1 MLFGE
6 LYFRPRK
13 GYLYLLF
20 FSFLVTLN
28 AQELTGDWTSNG
40 SNRTASACGT
50 AISTEVSDEQN
61 GAFVTFGADPID
73 CNMPNT
79 YSNNA
84 VVGQPALA
92 PFLGY
97 GTMDGSAVLT
107 FNFSEPVTD
116 PILHIDRLGGG
127 SDVGSGGAV
136 FSTSALLTMITPN
149 ITLQRLSGNGPHFEV
164 NTNAITRTTGQVLPP
179 GINTE
184 CGVETDGVAAGSI
197 QLTGTFA
204 SVSFRFERNGS
215 GGDAD
220 AIEVVWELNCAPPPP
235 PPSID
240 FDNDGIPD
248 VDDLDDDNDGIL
260 DTVEQNG
267 IPTLDTDSDGLID
280 ALDLDSDNDGCD
292 DVIEAGFED
301 LDGNGTLG
309 TAPDDVDAN
318 GLIINAVDGYTTPN
332 DLDANSIFDFQE
344 VSTPAIL
351 QNPFDE
357 VVCEGEDAQFQV
369 LVANSNAMTWEIST
383 DNGASWSDV
392 PDNGSYDGINT
403 ETLDILDTE
412 LAYNGNLFRIRVD
425 ALGSVCDPEIYSEHS
440 ELRVVQAANSGQDTE
455 LDLCVNDS
463 PIDLL
468 EALGTSVDPG
478 GTWSPVLNSNNNLF
492 DPSSD
497 SSGTYTYTVGSGSC
511 QASSTVEITIGEGPV
526 IEAVD
531 ILDVDNNIQV
541 IVSVSE
547 PNTTE
552 YSIDGLT
559 FQNENTF
566 ENLEGGEYTI
576 YARSLNGCGTATEII
591 EINGIVDYPKFFTP
605 NQDGVND
612 TWQIEQVRIPD
623 TRTYI
628 YDRYG
633 KLLAVLIG
641 ENERWDG
648 TYRNRRMPS
657 TDYWFKVIANDEILL
672 KGHFSLKR

>member
-1 MLFGE
+1 MLLGE

-50 AISTEVSDEQN
+50 TISTEVSDEQN

-79 YSNNA
+79 YSNNT

-97 GTMDGSAVLT
+97 GTTSGSAVLT

-197 QLTGTFA
+197 QLIGTFA

-235 PPSID
+235 PPSLD

-280 ALDLDSDNDGCD
+280 AFDLDSDNDGCD

-357 VVCEGEDAQFQV
+357 VLCEDENAQFQV
-369 LVANSNAMTWEIST
+369 LVVNSNTITWEIST

-403 ETLDILDTE
+403 ETLNILNTE
-412 LAYNGNLFRIRVD
+412 LADNGNLFRIRVET
-425 ALGSVCDPEIYSEHS
+425 LGSVCDPEIYSEPA
-440 ELRVVQAANSGQDTE
+440 ELRVLQAANSGQDTE
-455 LDLCVNDS
+455 LEVCANDS

-468 EALGTSVDPG
+468 ELLGAGVDPG

-497 SSGTYTYTVGSGSC
+497 SAGTHTYTVGSGAC
-511 QASSTVEITIGEGPV
+511 QSSSTVEITIGEGPV

-531 ILDVDNNIQV
+531 ILDVNNNIQV
-541 IVSVSE
+541 VISVSE

-552 YSIDGLT
+552 YSIDGIT

-566 ENLEGGEYTI
+566 ENLGEVNIPYTQG
-576 YARSLNGCGTATEII
+576 L
-591 EINGIVDYPKFFTP
+591 
-605 NQDGVND
+605 
-612 TWQIEQVRIPD
+612 
-623 TRTYI
+623 
-628 YDRYG
+628 
-633 KLLAVLIG
+633 
-641 ENERWDG
+641 
-648 TYRNRRMPS
+648 
-657 TDYWFKVIANDEILL
+657 
-672 KGHFSLKR
+672 